1 MAGKLEGKVALIT
14 GGARSQGRN
23 HALTFAREGADIVV
37 CDVAAQ
43 TPSVHYPMSG
53 PDDLAE
59 TVKLVEALDRRCV
72 AVQADVAGSAAMA
85 GVVERA
91 VAELGTV
98 DILLA
103 NAGIVGHASFA
114 DITDPEWDDMIATD
128 LTGVFKSMR
137 AVIPTM
143 VEHGSGRI
151 IVTSS
156 IVGRTAVPGL
166 AHYCAAKWGCI
177 GLMKTAALELAP
189 HGITVNAVCPTNV
202 DTAMIQN
209 EHMYGAFAPHLDKP
223 KKEDVLDAFVSVNAI
238 PIPWLEMQDVSN
250 VMLFLASED
259 ARYITGESIHVAA
272 GWNAANVA

>member
-1 MAGKLEGKVALIT
+1 MSGKLQGKVALIT

-23 HALTFAREGADIVV
+23 HALTFAREGADIIV
-37 CDVAAQ
+37 CDIAAQ
-43 TPSVHYPMSG
+43 LPSVHYGMSG
-53 PDDLAE
+53 PDDLAQTAE
-59 TVKLVEALDRRCV
+59 LVETLDRRCV
-72 AVQADVAGSAAMA
+72 AVQADVADTEAMRS
-85 GVVERA
+85 VVERGL
-91 VAELGTV
+91 EQFGHI

-103 NAGIVGHASFA
+103 NAGIVGHAPFA
-114 DITDPEWDDMIATD
+114 EITDAEWDDMINVD

-143 VEHGSGRI
+143 LDQGSGRI

-177 GLMKTAALELAP
+177 GLMKTAAIELAS

-209 EHMYGAFAPHLDKP
+209 THMYGAFAPDLPDP
-223 KKEDVLDAFVSVNAI
+223 KREDVLDAFVSVNAI

-250 VMLFLASED
+250 VMLFLASDD

>member
-1 MAGKLEGKVALIT
+1 MPGRLEGKVALIT

-37 CDVAAQ
+37 CDIAEQ
-43 TPSVHYPMSG
+43 LPSVHYDMSG

-72 AVQADVAGSAAMA
+72 AVQADVADTAAMSA
-85 GVVERA
+85 VVDHGLEQF
-91 VAELGTV
+91 GHI

-103 NAGIVGHASFA
+103 NAGIVGHAPFA
-114 DITDPEWDDMIATD
+114 DITDEEWDDMIAVD
-128 LTGVFKSMR
+128 LTGVFKSFR

-143 VEHGSGRI
+143 VEQGSGRI

-209 EHMYGAFAPHLDKP
+209 THMYGAFAPDLADP
-223 KKEDVLDAFVSVNAI
+223 TRDDVYDAFVAVNAI

-250 VMLFLASED
+250 VMLFLASDD

-272 GWNAANVA
+272 GWNAPNVA